1 MALAH
6 AGLVRQGPLRSVHAW
21 RPAVTTFAEVAV
33 DAPAGHGR
41 TFTYSIPPSLN
52 VKAGQPVTVPFGPR
66 QLQGLVFSLGPV
78 PQFPDTRDVLS
89 VPGGGPTLSQVQLAL
104 ARWISGYYLCS
115 LFEAAAPMLPPGGR
129 LRLKAYLTPAPNV
142 DGPVRVGLS
151 PEQTRVLQYV
161 GTERRVAEERVLEAM
176 GPRARTA
183 IGRLVES
190 GYLVRTMARSG
201 AAVSPKYLQYARLA
215 PATFR
220 LPIGELSAL
229 SRRAPRQA
237 ALVERLKEVESGITL
252 TEARK
257 EYGHGAVRAML
268 AKGWIVKEA
277 VPVSRDPLAGRH
289 FPPAPPVTLT
299 ALQRKAAA
307 AVREALD
314 KPSASHRRLLVQGVT
329 GSGKTEIY
337 LHAVRRCL
345 QIGKRAIVMVP
356 EIALTEQTIERFAT
370 RFPGEVAVLHS
381 RLSPGERFDQWWKI
395 RRGEYAV
402 VVGSRSAVFAPQPDL
417 GLIVIDEEH
426 EWTYK
431 QHDASPRYHARDVA
445 RRLAELSGA
454 VLVLGSATP
463 DLGSYHSTQTG
474 RSHVLSLPKRVT
486 PDRRPLGPPT
496 GAGLA
501 AAEVVD
507 MRSEL
512 RAGNREMFSRAL
524 HRAMGECLGSGSQAL
539 LFLNRRGTSSFMQCR
554 SCGFGLRCRRCD
566 VGMTYH
572 RQANRLLCHYCG
584 DKRIPPPKCPRCHAL
599 RMSYYGLGTQAVV
612 DEVRARFPEAN
623 VLRWDRDAAR
633 RPDEYRGLLER
644 FRSGEAQVLVGT
656 QMIAKGL
663 HFPSVTLVGVVMA
676 DVGLY
681 VPDFRA
687 GERAFQLLCQV
698 AGRAGRGPREG
709 RVIFQTYQPE
719 NYAIRAAAA
728 QDYSRFYREE
738 MAHRREQ
745 GNPPFSRLIRLLYNH
760 ANRARCEA
768 EALRLAGLLRQE
780 AESSGH
786 SEIEVLGP
794 TPGHPSRLRGR
805 YRWQLI
811 LRGAEPRS
819 LLDKVPV
826 PQSWAVDVDPVG
838 TA

>member
-1 MALAH
+1 M
-6 AGLVRQGPLRSVHAW
+6 
-21 RPAVTTFAEVAV
+21 TIFAEVAV
-33 DAPAGHGR
+33 DAPAGHSR
-41 TFTYSIPPSLN
+41 TFSYSIPPSLD
-52 VKAGQPVTVPFGPR
+52 VKVGQPVTVPFGSR
-66 QLQGLVFSLGPV
+66 QLQGLVFSLTSASQV
-78 PQFPDTRDVLS
+78 PETRDVLS
-89 VPGGGPTLSQVQLAL
+89 VPAGGPTLSQVHLAL

-129 LRLKAYLTPAPNV
+129 LRLKPYLTLAPTV
-142 DGPVRVGLS
+142 DGAVHVGPS
-151 PEQTRVLQYV
+151 SDQKRVLEYV
-161 GTERRVAEERVLEAM
+161 RDKGRVAEERVMEAM

-190 GYLVRTMARSG
+190 GYVVRTMARSG
-201 AAVSPKYLQYARLA
+201 APVSPKYREDIRLA
-215 PATFR
+215 PVASR
-220 LPIGELSAL
+220 PPPGELSAL

-237 ALVERLKEVESGITL
+237 ALVERLKKVESSITL
-252 TEARK
+252 TVARK
-257 EYGHGAVRAML
+257 EYGYGPVRAML

-289 FPPAPPVTLT
+289 FPPATPVTLT
-299 ALQRKAAA
+299 AHQRKAAA

-314 KPSASHRRLLVQGVT
+314 KPSASHRSFLVQGVT

-337 LHAVRRCL
+337 LHSVGRCL
-345 QIGKRAIVMVP
+345 QLGKKAIVMVP
-356 EIALTEQTIERFAT
+356 EIALTDQTIERFGA
-370 RFPGEVAVLHS
+370 RFPGEVAVMHS
-381 RLSPGERFDQWWKI
+381 GLTPGQRFDQWWKMQQ
-395 RRGEYAV
+395 GEYGV

-445 RRLAELSGA
+445 HRLAELSGA

-463 DLGSYHSTQTG
+463 DLGSYHSSQAG
-474 RSHVLSLPKRVT
+474 GSRVLNLPDRVP
-486 PDRRPLGPPT
+486 PDRRPRPPKP
-496 GAGLA
+496 GESGLA

-512 RAGNREMFSRAL
+512 RAGNRGMFSRVL
-524 HRAMGECLGSGSQAL
+524 HRALGECLSSGSQAL
-539 LFLNRRGTSSFMQCR
+539 LFLNRRGSSSFMQCR

-572 RQANRLLCHYCG
+572 RQAGRLLCHYCG
-584 DKRIPPPKCPRCHAL
+584 DRRIPPPKCSRCHAF
-599 RMSYYGLGTQAVV
+599 RMSYYGVGTQAVV
-612 DEVRARFPEAN
+612 DEVRTRFPEAN

-633 RPDEYRGLLER
+633 SPEEYRGLQER

-663 HFPSVTLVGVVMA
+663 HFPSVTLVGVVLA

-698 AGRAGRGPREG
+698 AGRAGRGPRKG
-709 RVIFQTYQPE
+709 RAILQTYQPE

-728 QDYSRFYREE
+728 QDYHRFYRQEI
-738 MAHRREQ
+738 AHRREQ

-760 ANRARCEA
+760 TNRARCEA
-768 EALRLAGLLRQE
+768 EALRLAGVLRHE
-780 AESSGH
+780 AESWGQSN
-786 SEIEVLGP
+786 IDILGP
-794 TPGHPSRLRGR
+794 TPGHPSRVRGR

-811 LRGAEPRS
+811 LRGAQPRS

-826 PQSWAVDVDPVG
+826 PQGWVVDVDPVG
-838 TA
+838 MA

>member
-1 MALAH
+1 M
-6 AGLVRQGPLRSVHAW
+6 
-21 RPAVTTFAEVAV
+21 
-33 DAPAGHGR
+33 
-41 TFTYSIPPSLN
+41 
-52 VKAGQPVTVPFGPR
+52 
-66 QLQGLVFSLGPV
+66 
-78 PQFPDTRDVLS
+78 
-89 VPGGGPTLSQVQLAL
+89 
-104 ARWISGYYLCS
+104 
-115 LFEAAAPMLPPGGR
+115 
-129 LRLKAYLTPAPNV
+129 
-142 DGPVRVGLS
+142 
-151 PEQTRVLQYV
+151 
-161 GTERRVAEERVLEAM
+161 EAM
-176 GPRARTA
+176 GPHSRTA
-183 IGRLVES
+183 IARLVES
-190 GYLVRTMARSG
+190 GHLDRAMARSG
-201 AAVSPKYLQYARLA
+201 AAVNPKYREDVRLA
-215 PATFR
+215 SAAPR
-220 LPIGELSAL
+220 PPPGELPAL

-268 AKGWIVKEA
+268 AKGWIVREA

-299 ALQRKAAA
+299 VHQRKAAA

-314 KPSASHRRLLVQGVT
+314 KPSAPHRRFLVQGVT

-337 LHAVRRCL
+337 LHAVRHCL
-345 QIGKRAIVMVP
+345 QLGKRTVVMVP
-356 EIALTEQTIERFAT
+356 EIALTDQTIERFGA
-370 RFPGEVAVLHS
+370 RFPGEVAVMHS
-381 RLSPGERFDQWWKI
+381 GLSPGQRFDQWWKI
-395 RRGEYAV
+395 QQGEYGV

-463 DLGSYHSTQTG
+463 DLGSFHSSQTG
-474 RSHVLSLPKRVT
+474 GSRVLSLPERVR
-486 PDRRPLGPPT
+486 PDGRARPARPG
-496 GAGLA
+496 GSGLA
-501 AAEVVD
+501 AAQVVD

-512 RAGNREMFSRAL
+512 RAGNRGMFSRVL

-584 DKRIPPPKCPRCHAL
+584 DRRIPPPKCPRCHAL

-612 DEVRARFPEAN
+612 DEVRTRFPDAN

-633 RPDEYRGLLER
+633 RPDEHRGLLER

-663 HFPSVTLVGVVMA
+663 HFPSVTLVGVVLA
-676 DVGLY
+676 DVGLH

-698 AGRAGRGPREG
+698 AGRAGRGRREG
-709 RVIFQTYQPE
+709 RAVVQTYQPD
-719 NYAIRAAAA
+719 NYAIKAAAV
-728 QDYSRFYREE
+728 QDYRRFYRQEI
-738 MAHRREQ
+738 AHRREQ

-760 ANRARCEA
+760 TNRARCEA
-768 EALRLAGLLRQE
+768 EALRLAGLLRLE
-780 AESSGH
+780 ADSSGH

-794 TPGHPSRLRGR
+794 TPGHPSRVRGR

-811 LRGAEPRS
+811 LRGAQPRS
-819 LLDKVPV
+819 LLERVPV
-826 PQSWAVDVDPVG
+826 PQGWMVDVDPVG